1 MNEKQASPEA
11 IFKMKKEKF
20 IKKFAS
26 ASLKAWPSFEKF
38 FLGKNGPEKNRK
50 KKPGRQRL
58 KKKKIIEKQ
67 RKKRKKK
74 IRKKKVRID

>member
-20 IKKFAS
+20 KKKFAS
-26 ASLKAWPSFEKF
+26 ASLKAWPSFEIF
-38 FLGKNGPEKNRK
+38 FLGKNGPEKLEKNM
-50 KKPGRQRL
+50 PGRQWL
-58 KKKKIIEKQ
+58 KKKKIIEKK

-74 IRKKKVRID
+74 K